1 MEKEIERCLEILK
14 AGGTLLYPTDTI
26 WGIGCD
32 ATNQAAVEKI
42 FRLKQR
48 TESKSMIILLD
59 SVEKLAEYV
68 SNIPLIAR
76 DLLMNVDKPL
86 TIIYPEGKNL
96 AANLIADDGSIA
108 IRIVKNEFC
117 SKLIAAFDKPIVS
130 TSANISGDAPPAS
143 FHNIVEEIKLGV
155 DYVVNDDFEEIH
167 EQKPSRI
174 IRLMQNGEFL
184 IIRE

>member
-1 MEKEIERCLEILK
+1 
-14 AGGTLLYPTDTI
+14 
-26 WGIGCD
+26 
-32 ATNQAAVEKI
+32 
-42 FRLKQR
+42 
-48 TESKSMIILLD
+48 MIILLD

-117 SKLIAAFDKPIVS
+117 SRLIAAFEKPIVS

-143 FHNIVEEIKLGV
+143 FHNIAEEIKLGV

-167 EQKPSRI
+167 EPKPSRI